1 MSKYFLKI
9 LFFTLMFLYFFNS
22 EAQTK
27 SSYNKGDIYSYW
39 GWNFSWYSKS
49 DIYHEGD
56 FLVRQPGD
64 VHRPSATL
72 DQACICLSVLS
83 APIKLTGLKR
93 VLNPFMRFNPS

>member
-49 DIYHEGD
+49 DIHFKGD
-56 FLVRQPGD
+56 NYDFTIHDATAQDRQTEFSFD
-64 VHRPSATL
+64 
-72 DQACICLSVLS
+72 
-83 APIKLTGLKR
+83 
-93 VLNPFMRFNPS
+93 NYFNPATIISLNTTSE